1 MKYKKTNG
9 FILIS
14 ENADNIIQKIAEREN
29 FIIRTAI
36 AVFLVILIFSYVLN
50 RYFLK
55 PIKNLVSYTKIIKN
69 KSKEK
74 TDIESVKKRNDELGI
89 LSKSLDEM
97 TNELNKRITTAE
109 NYSTDLLHEIRNPI
123 SFS

>member
-55 PIKNLVSYTKIIKN
+55 
-69 KSKEK
+69 
-74 TDIESVKKRNDELGI
+74 
-89 LSKSLDEM
+89 
-97 TNELNKRITTAE
+97 TN
-109 NYSTDLLHEIRNPI
+109 
-123 SFS
+123 

>member
-55 PIKNLVSYTKIIKN
+55 PIKNLSYLYKN
-69 KSKEK
+69 
-74 TDIESVKKRNDELGI
+74 
-89 LSKSLDEM
+89 
-97 TNELNKRITTAE
+97 
-109 NYSTDLLHEIRNPI
+109 Y
-123 SFS
+123 